1 MTYNRLTDEALL
13 NLLFTEED
21 RLPRAAADGFV
32 ARGPRMISSNNWNM
46 AKPTPLGKAA
56 RLTISR
62 GCG

>member
-32 ARGPRMISSNNWNM
+32 AR
-46 AKPTPLGKAA
+46 AHAA
-56 RLTISR
+56 REGRTPYDFAWLWNELGLER
-62 GCG
+62 L